1 MIAKDIVKNNSSKKW
16 ATVTIGEIAEVVGGG
31 TPSSKVDEYWG
42 GSIPWLTPKDLSGY
56 DFRRVKSGKRNITGS
71 GLANSSARLLP
82 KNTVLVTSR
91 APIGYVALADNEIA
105 TNQGFK
111 SLILNDGYDPDF
123 FYYLIKHNVPTLEAV
138 SSGTTFKEISG
149 KAFKQIRFNVP
160 PLPEQKAIAH
170 ILGSLDDKIELN
182 RRMNETLEAM
192 AQALFKS
199 WFVDFDPVID
209 NALATGNAIPDEL
222 KERAAIR
229 QGLGDERRSLPD
241 DIRRLFPSEFA
252 HTEEMGWVP
261 KGWEVS
267 KVGQEVEITGGG
279 TPNKKDESF
288 WSEGANAFCT
298 PKDMSI
304 SPSKILLKTQF
315 QLTDKGVSKVSSG
328 QLPPGAVLISS
339 RAPIGYLVITN
350 IPVTINQ
357 GIIAM
362 LKQDQFS
369 ELFLLCWAKCNM
381 SAILSRANGSTF
393 LEINKKNFRIIPFL
407 VPGKDILTAFN
418 RLTNAFIMRI
428 TSCSK
433 EAQSLHIFRD
443 TLLSRLL
450 AGEIRIEQA
459 KQMLEDRS

>member
-1 MIAKDIVKNNSSKKW
+1 
-16 ATVTIGEIAEVVGGG
+16 
-31 TPSSKVDEYWG
+31 
-42 GSIPWLTPKDLSGY
+42 
-56 DFRRVKSGKRNITGS
+56 
-71 GLANSSARLLP
+71 
-82 KNTVLVTSR
+82 
-91 APIGYVALADNEIA
+91 
-105 TNQGFK
+105 
-111 SLILNDGYDPDF
+111 
-123 FYYLIKHNVPTLEAV
+123 
-138 SSGTTFKEISG
+138 
-149 KAFKQIRFNVP
+149 
-160 PLPEQKAIAH
+160 
-170 ILGSLDDKIELN
+170 
-182 RRMNETLEAM
+182 
-192 AQALFKS
+192 
-199 WFVDFDPVID
+199 
-209 NALATGNAIPDEL
+209 
-222 KERAAIR
+222 
-229 QGLGDERRSLPD
+229 
-241 DIRRLFPSEFA
+241 
-252 HTEEMGWVP
+252 
-261 KGWEVS
+261 
-267 KVGQEVEITGGG
+267 
-279 TPNKKDESF
+279 
-288 WSEGANAFCT
+288 
-298 PKDMSI
+298 MSI

>member
-1 MIAKDIVKNNSSKKW
+1 
-16 ATVTIGEIAEVVGGG
+16 
-31 TPSSKVDEYWG
+31 
-42 GSIPWLTPKDLSGY
+42 
-56 DFRRVKSGKRNITGS
+56 
-71 GLANSSARLLP
+71 
-82 KNTVLVTSR
+82 
-91 APIGYVALADNEIA
+91 
-105 TNQGFK
+105 
-111 SLILNDGYDPDF
+111 
-123 FYYLIKHNVPTLEAV
+123 
-138 SSGTTFKEISG
+138 
-149 KAFKQIRFNVP
+149 
-160 PLPEQKAIAH
+160 
-170 ILGSLDDKIELN
+170 
-182 RRMNETLEAM
+182 MNETLEAM

-209 NALATGNAIPDEL
+209 NALAAGNAIPDEL
-222 KERAAIR
+222 KEKATIR
-229 QGLGDERRSLPD
+229 QELDGKRKSLPN

-252 HTEEMGWVP
+252 YTEEMRWIP

-267 KVGQEVEITGGG
+267 KVGQAVEITGGG

-304 SPSKILLKTQF
+304 SPSTILLKTQF
-315 QLTDKGVSKVSSG
+315 QLTNKGVSKVSSG

-381 SAILSRANGSTF
+381 SAILSRANSSTF
-393 LEINKKNFRIIPFL
+393 LEINKKNFRTIPFL
-407 VPGKDILTAFN
+407 VPGKDVIAAFN
-418 RLTNAFIMRI
+418 FLTNTFIMRI

-433 EAQSLHIFRD
+433 ETRSLHLFRD
-443 TLLSRLL
+443 TLLAKLL
-450 AGEIRIEQA
+450 AGEIRMQ
-459 KQMLEDRS
+459 KTDKPLEEVK